1 MEDDADFLA
10 VRLSCNK
17 HNVRTGI
24 SFDKRLSSAGKDFDL
39 YSDFSSFD
47 GIGHPKAS

>member
-17 HNVRTGI
+17 HNVRSGI
-24 SFDKRLSSAGKDFDL
+24 SFDKGLSSADKDFDF
-39 YSDFSSFD
+39 YADFSSSD
-47 GIGHPKAS
+47 GNSNT